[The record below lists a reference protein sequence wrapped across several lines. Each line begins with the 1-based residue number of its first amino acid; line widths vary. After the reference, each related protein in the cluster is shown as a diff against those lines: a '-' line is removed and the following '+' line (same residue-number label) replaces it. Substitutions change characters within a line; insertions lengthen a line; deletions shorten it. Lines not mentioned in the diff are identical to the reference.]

1 MPALTLVPPYAIK
14 SNGKKKCLSEDV
26 ELAAI
31 VCLAEAER
39 KKKPGLFGVGGAEA
53 LAFLSK
59 LHYPLWVIPHN
70 GISFLID
77 GMNIH
82 ENKILYSKPPDIE
95 AFVEHLRR
103 SSNVQE
109 LYHSALRSHSETFS
123 DFLSQT
129 EISIRGFIADQKLL
143 SDVRIFSHEIT
154 TKTADS
160 SELESLIPAQVN
172 EKRAVDICS
181 RVVEHLQRLES
192 EIKGFQFAIA
202 TASKETKRHVG
213 KLQTEATHIRE
224 EYDLK
229 VSDTRVEVDKTK
241 EKLEQERDEKIE
253 KIAQIHQKEVHSRL
267 LERRG
272 WNRELLKLEQNRSEF
287 EKRRESRKQKGDEIG
302 ETRWNARLKDVQ
314 NRISDARGK
323 IKSLSDFIRK
333 SNKETE
339 KTEKNL
345 CDTYQKLM
353 EEEEKKVTKLENLRT
368 TELGKKDLEIDE
380 LQEETLRLVG
390 KIEQLIELKI
400 ERAHAIKQA
409 AIPWKTRTPI
419 LFYLPF
425 YLIKYKNSQKDRYRI
440 VPPVIAQENI
450 GLIKKIRKKLRSYS
464 LQSKMN
470 TLLKPRSKSLKVLLD
485 HFGEKMLEND
495 EMRKTVNSVGNSR
508 NLLTF
513 ESFEDK
519 IKKGMEDLE
528 AEGWIK
534 SEEKA
539 AILTTYLAKNN
550 SNND

>member
-1 MPALTLVPPYAIK
+1 MPASTLVPPYAIK
-14 SNGKKKCLSEDV
+14 GNGRKKCFSEDV

-39 KKKPGLFGVGGAEA
+39 KKKPGLFGAGEAEA

-59 LHYPLWVIPHN
+59 LHYPLWVIPHDGMN
-70 GISFLID
+70 FLID

-109 LYHSALRSHSETFS
+109 LYRSALRSHGETFS
-123 DFLSQT
+123 DFLSQI
-129 EISIRGFIADQKLL
+129 EISVRGFIADQKLL
-143 SDVRIFSHEIT
+143 SDVGNFSHEIA

-160 SELESLIPAQVN
+160 SELKSLIPAQVN

-192 EIKGFQFAIA
+192 EIKGFQFAID
-202 TASKETKRHVG
+202 TANKETKRHVG
-213 KLQTEATHIRE
+213 KLQTEARHIRE
-224 EYDLK
+224 EYNLK
-229 VSDTRVEVDKTK
+229 VSDARVEVDKTK
-241 EKLEQERDEKIE
+241 EKLEQERDEKIK
-253 KIAQIHQKEVHSRL
+253 KIVKIHQKQVNSRL
-267 LERRG
+267 VERRR

-287 EKRRESRKQKGDEIG
+287 GKRRELRKQKGDEIG
-302 ETRWNARLKDVQ
+302 ETRWNARLRDVK
-314 NRISDARGK
+314 NGIAIARGK
-323 IKSLSDFIRK
+323 IKSLSDFIQR

-339 KTEKNL
+339 KTKKNL
-345 CDTYQKLM
+345 RDTYQKLM
-353 EEEEKKVTKLENLRT
+353 DEEEKKVTELENLRT

-380 LQEETLRLVG
+380 LQEETLAIVG
-390 KIEQLIELKI
+390 KIEQLIERKN
-400 ERAHAIKQA
+400 ERTLVIKQA

-425 YLIKYKNSQKDRYRI
+425 YLIRYKNGQKDRYRI

-450 GLIKKIRKKLRSYS
+450 GLIKKIRNKLRYS
-464 LQSKMN
+464 LQSRMN
-470 TLLKPRSKSLKVLLD
+470 TLLKPRSKNLKILLD
-485 HFGEKMLEND
+485 HFEKKMLEND
-495 EMRKTVNSVGNSR
+495 EMQKTVNNVGNSR

-513 ESFEDK
+513 ESFEEK

-528 AEGWIK
+528 ADRWIK

-539 AILTTYLAKNN
+539 AILKTYLAKNN
-550 SNND
+550 INNG